1 MRKFTLSLMHAF
13 LPAGG
18 RNALPGKRGVS
29 RALLGLSLGMALTP
43 LAGAA
48 TSAQQ
53 QLLEKVRLGEA
64 THRED
69 LVRQSLYRLELIDP
83 NDPQVIAA
91 RFRYLL
97 RQGDSDGAQKLLDR
111 LAQLAPESTAYQSSR
126 TAMLLSTPQGR
137 QSLQE
142 ARLLATT
149 GHTEQA
155 IASYDKLFKGYPPEG
170 ELAVEYWTTVAK
182 LPARRHEAINQ
193 LQKINAVSPGNNA
206 LQNALAQLLFAS
218 GRRDEGFAVLKQMA
232 KSSTGRSAASAIW
245 YQQIKDLPVSDASVK
260 ALQDY
265 LTQFSEGD
273 SVSAAR
279 AQLSEQQKQLAD
291 PAFRARS
298 QGIAAVNAGEGG
310 KAIAQLQQAV
320 SARQDDSEAVGALG
334 QAYSQRGDRA
344 RAVAQFEKALAMAP
358 HSSSRD
364 KWESLLK
371 VNRYWLLIQ
380 QGDAALK
387 ANNLAQA
394 ERFYQ
399 QARAVDNT
407 DSYAVLGLGDVAMA
421 RKDNAAA
428 ERYYQQ
434 TLRMDSGNTNAVRGL
449 ANLYRQQSPQKAAA
463 FIASLSASQR
473 RSIDDIERS
482 LENDRL
488 AQQAET
494 LESEGKW
501 AQAAELHR
509 RRLAL
514 DPGSV
519 WVTYRLSRDLWQAGQ
534 HAQADAQMRS
544 LAQQKP
550 NDPEQVYAYGLYLS
564 GSDRDRAALAHLNTL
579 PTSQWNSNIQELA
592 GRLQSNQVLES
603 ANRLRDSGK
612 EREAEAL
619 LRQQPPSTRI
629 ALTLADW
636 AQQRGDN
643 AAARA
648 AYDAVLARE
657 PGNVDAMLGRVE
669 IDIAQG
675 DNAAAR
681 AQLAALPASQITS
694 INMQRRVALAQL
706 QLGDITAAAR
716 TFNRIT
722 PQAKAQPPSME
733 SAMVLRDAAAFQA
746 QTGEPQRALETYKEA
761 MVAAAITPVRPL
773 DNDTFTR
780 LTRNDEKDDWLKR
793 GVRSDAAELY
803 RQQDLNVTLA
813 HDYWGSSG
821 TGGYSDLKAHTTMLQ
836 VDAPWSDGRAFFRTD
851 MVNMDVGRFSTD
863 TDGKYDNNWGTC
875 TLEKCSG
882 HRSQADTGASVAV
895 GWQNE
900 TWRWDI
906 GTTPMGFNVVD
917 VVGGVSYSDDIGP
930 LGYTLNA
937 HRRPISSSLLAFGG
951 QKDASSNTGT
961 KWGGVR
967 ANGGGVS
974 LSYDK
979 GEANGVWASLSG
991 DQLSGK
997 NVEDNWR
1004 VRWMT
1009 GYYYK
1014 VINENNRRVTVGLNN
1029 MIWHYDKDLSGYSL
1043 GQGGYYSPQ
1052 EYLSF
1057 AVPVM
1062 WRQRTE
1068 NWSWE
1073 LGGSVSWSHSRNRTM
1088 PRYPLMNLIP
1098 ADYQEDARDQTNGG
1112 GSSQGFGY
1120 TARALIERRVTAN
1133 WFVGTAVDIQQA
1145 KDYTPSHLLLYV
1157 RYSAAGWQGDMD
1169 LPPQPLV
1176 PYADW

>member
-53 QLLEKVRLGEA
+53 QLLEQVRLGEA

-298 QGIAAVNAGEGG
+298 QGIAAVNAGEGS

-320 SARQDDSEAVGALG
+320 SARQDDSEAVGAL
-334 QAYSQRGDRA
+334 
-344 RAVAQFEKALAMAP
+344 FEKALAMAP

-863 TDGKYDNNWGTC
+863 ADGKYDNNWGTC

-967 ANGGGVS
+967 ANGGG
-974 LSYDK
+974 
-979 GEANGVWASLSG
+979 
-991 DQLSGK
+991 
-997 NVEDNWR
+997 
-1004 VRWMT
+1004 
-1009 GYYYK
+1009 
-1014 VINENNRRVTVGLNN
+1014 
-1029 MIWHYDKDLSGYSL
+1029 
-1043 GQGGYYSPQ
+1043 
-1052 EYLSF
+1052 
-1057 AVPVM
+1057 
-1062 WRQRTE
+1062 
-1068 NWSWE
+1068 
-1073 LGGSVSWSHSRNRTM
+1073 
-1088 PRYPLMNLIP
+1088 
-1098 ADYQEDARDQTNGG
+1098 
-1112 GSSQGFGY
+1112 SSQGFGY

>member
-53 QLLEKVRLGEA
+53 QLLEQVRLGEA

-320 SARQDDSEAVGALG
+320 SARQDDSEAV
-334 QAYSQRGDRA
+334 
-344 RAVAQFEKALAMAP
+344 
-358 HSSSRD
+358 
-364 KWESLLK
+364 
-371 VNRYWLLIQ
+371 
-380 QGDAALK
+380 
-387 ANNLAQA
+387 
-394 ERFYQ
+394 
-399 QARAVDNT
+399 
-407 DSYAVLGLGDVAMA
+407 LGLGDVAMA
-421 RKDNAAA
+421 RKDNATA

-761 MVAAAITPVRPL
+761 MVAAAITPVRPQ

-863 TDGKYDNNWGTC
+863 ADGKYDNNWGTC